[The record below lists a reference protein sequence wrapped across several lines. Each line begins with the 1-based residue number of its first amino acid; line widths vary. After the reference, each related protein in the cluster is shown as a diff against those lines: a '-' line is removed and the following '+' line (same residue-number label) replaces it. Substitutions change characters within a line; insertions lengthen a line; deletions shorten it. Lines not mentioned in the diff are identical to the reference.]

1 MSYVDYSYLTE
12 EYQDMIKYCISLKV
26 GDKIKFT
33 PEKQRYTVKAKS
45 DRYIICTK
53 PFNLMH
59 TVLYTIIDLERLVRG
74 TNNMIFNPYDY
85 AVQEDIDECLV
96 DLDYHN
102 NGTEVTHRNCI
113 KLDVE
118 IILLVTTNVI

>member
-1 MSYVDYSYLTE
+1 VAHQDYSNE
-12 EYQDMIKYCISLKV
+12 IEQYQNMTDYCHNIKV
-26 GDKIKFT
+26 GDKIKFI
-33 PEKQRYTVKAKS
+33 PEKQKYIVKAKS

-53 PFNLMH
+53 PFNLKK
-59 TVLYTIIDLERLVRG
+59 TVLYTIIDLQRFVRG

-85 AVQEDIDECLV
+85 SIQEDIDKCLV

-102 NGTEVTHRNCI
+102 NGIEVTHRNCI

-118 IILLVTTNVI
+118 IL